1 MHISCCTIFLILE
14 PCVFKGG
21 LVRIH
26 DSILMAESKYKC
38 LLISE
43 QTTARDVIKLL
54 FHCYGLEPEPCSS
67 SPNSGSSPGNSVGP
81 GLVPAANSSS
91 VPAGIISGS
100 PEVVDKYCLYEHIP
114 PVQRK
119 LEAEEYPVYVQSQW
133 NQPEKSRLV
142 LRLVE
147 EIEVDAVFARPA
159 RIIEVEDHCQ
169 LGQDDS
175 MLMHLDTSYCSSGE
189 STASSEFSA
198 LRFRDSP
205 MSASSRYV

>member
-1 MHISCCTIFLILE
+1 M
-14 PCVFKGG
+14 
-21 LVRIH
+21 RIH

-67 SPNSGSSPGNSVGP
+67 SPGNSVGP
-81 GLVPAANSSS
+81 GLVPAANSSGL
-91 VPAGIISGS
+91 PAGIISSS

>member
-1 MHISCCTIFLILE
+1 M
-14 PCVFKGG
+14 
-21 LVRIH
+21 RIH

-54 FHCYGLEPEPCSS
+54 FHCYGLEPEPCS
-67 SPNSGSSPGNSVGP
+67 GSSPGSSPGGGGLP
-81 GLVPAANSSS
+81 GLPGS
-91 VPAGIISGS
+91 VPGISS
-100 PEVVDKYCLYEHIP
+100 PEVIDKYCLYEHIP